1 MEKIEARDV
10 NFYYGAF
17 HALKGISMDIPQNQ
31 VVAFIGPSGC
41 GKSTFLRLFN
51 RMNDLI
57 SGTRLEGQ
65 ILIDGQDIYGADV
78 HVDELRKNVGMV
90 FQRPNPFPKS
100 IFDNVAYGLRVNGIK
115 DKAYIRERVEESLR
129 GAALWDEVKDKLGE
143 SAFALSGGQQQRLC
157 IARAMAVSPSV
168 LLMDEPAS
176 ALDPI
181 STAKVEELISEL
193 RSQVTIVIVTH
204 NMQQAARVSDRT
216 AFFYMGEMVEYDD
229 TKTIFTNPHKEATQN
244 YITGM
249 VKFVDQ
255 QLTQL
260 RNEVYRMWAMVY
272 SQMDQARQAVLA
284 MDRNIAQQIWVRE
297 RLVDAQ
303 DIKIDTQVEDFIA
316 LYTPVAVDLRFVL
329 AMLKINSD
337 LERIGD
343 YAYSIA
349 RFVKET
355 DAEKLDAA
363 LVDRLQL
370 ERMFDIVLEMMNG
383 LQSSLMDE
391 NPSKASSVIDMDD
404 ELDRLKAA
412 SDSILMEYAREH
424 TDELP
429 VVMGLGS
436 IFRKLERTGDHLTNI
451 AEEIVF
457 YVDAKVLRHT
467 AMFSQKG
474 E

>member
-17 HALKGISMDIPQNQ
+17 HALKGISMEIPQNQ

-57 SGTRLEGQ
+57 PGTRLEGQ

-229 TKTIFTNPHKEATQN
+229 TKTIFT
-244 YITGM
+244 
-249 VKFVDQ
+249 
-255 QLTQL
+255 LTQL

-272 SQMDQARQAVLA
+272 SQMDQARQAVLG

-355 DAEKLDAA
+355 DAENLDAA

-412 SDSILMEYAREH
+412 SDSILVEYAREH

-429 VVMGLGS
+429 VVMG
-436 IFRKLERTGDHLTNI
+436 RKLERTGDHLTNI

-467 AMFSQKG
+467 AMFSGEQK
-474 E
+474 

>member
-1 MEKIEARDV
+1 
-10 NFYYGAF
+10 
-17 HALKGISMDIPQNQ
+17 
-31 VVAFIGPSGC
+31 
-41 GKSTFLRLFN
+41 
-51 RMNDLI
+51 
-57 SGTRLEGQ
+57 
-65 ILIDGQDIYGADV
+65 
-78 HVDELRKNVGMV
+78 
-90 FQRPNPFPKS
+90 
-100 IFDNVAYGLRVNGIK
+100 
-115 DKAYIRERVEESLR
+115 
-129 GAALWDEVKDKLGE
+129 
-143 SAFALSGGQQQRLC
+143 
-157 IARAMAVSPSV
+157 
-168 LLMDEPAS
+168 
-176 ALDPI
+176 
-181 STAKVEELISEL
+181 
-193 RSQVTIVIVTH
+193 
-204 NMQQAARVSDRT
+204 
-216 AFFYMGEMVEYDD
+216 
-229 TKTIFTNPHKEATQN
+229 
-244 YITGM
+244 M

-355 DAEKLDAA
+355 DVEKLDAD
-363 LVDRLQL
+363 LVGRLQL
-370 ERMFDIVLEMMNG
+370 ERMFGVVLEMMNE
-383 LQSSLMDE
+383 LQASLMDE
-391 NPSKASSVIDMDD
+391 NPAKASSVIDMDD
-404 ELDRLKAA
+404 ELDRLKTA
-412 SDSILMEYAREH
+412 SDSILMEYARTH

-429 VVMGLGS
+429 VLMGLGS
-436 IFRKLERTGDHLTNI
+436 VFRKLERTGDHLTNI

-467 AMFSQKG
+467 AMLSGEQK
-474 E
+474 